1 MKKIIIIIF
10 GLFLLSSTLPTASA
24 IVCTNAPE
32 NNMGWWSADGNTN
45 DFYGNNNGEMKNGA
59 TFSTGIV
66 GQAFSLDGVND
77 FVSVPDSPSLDITDG
92 LTIEG
97 WFKTNAY
104 NPSGNSALVS
114 KLGKESERSYTLFI
128 DSAGKL
134 YFLTSSSGNAGMS
147 ITGPTLPLNQWT
159 HIAAVKDSG
168 SPSAR
173 MYVNGDLVSS
183 GNVQHLIRNSNAPL
197 TLGTYYTMEGNP
209 IDFFNG
215 IIDEVGIYGRALTS
229 SEIKDIFDARTVP
242 NITADT
248 DDDGILDTLDSCP
261 TQPETINGYKDDD
274 GCADTPQPT
283 DIPTQI
289 NYRLSNSFGPF
300 CDMYGKFYKSD
311 CIDPDGNLGPL
322 EPGDGGLNLP
332 SSIQVFENK
341 VYVADRGNNRVQIL
355 DLNGKFVAKFGFA
368 EYGSGSPSDIAVNN
382 VGAVFAVYPGTPNI
396 KVFDST
402 GSSIYNQ
409 FSTKLSANSDNS
421 TPEMISISKLGKMYI
436 IERGTNQ
443 IKIFD
448 ISENYIPIYIS
459 SFGVHGEFKNP
470 SGIDS
475 DTFGNV
481 YVSDNISNNVNVF
494 DSEGK
499 FLYKFGTSGSGDGQF
514 NRPGGIA
521 VDNDKIYVADTGNK
535 RIQIFDLKGKY
546 LVTVGKGELTSP
558 TDVAVDDNGVLYVL
572 DPKSIREKPEIKA
585 FAPSNSKSNMSITS
599 VQPQQTEHQVPDW
612 VKNNAGWW
620 ADGQIDDD
628 AFSQG
633 VQFLVK
639 EEIIQIP
646 NLPKATDST
655 KKDIP
660 IWVKNNAEWWS
671 QGLITE
677 SDFIKGLEYMVK
689 NGIIQVD

>member
-1 MKKIIIIIF
+1 MMKKIIIIIF
-10 GLFLLSSTLPTASA
+10 GLFLLSPTLSTASA
-24 IVCTNAPE
+24 IVCPDIPTNTS
-32 NNMGWWSADGNTN
+32 WWKADGNAN

-59 TFSTGIV
+59 TFSTGMV
-66 GQAFSLDGVND
+66 SQAFSLDGKDD
-77 FVSVPDSPSLDITDG
+77 FVSVPDSASLDTTDG

-97 WFKTNAY
+97 WFKANAY
-104 NPSGNSALVS
+104 NPSGNSALIS
-114 KLGKESERSYTLFI
+114 KLGNQNERSYSLFI

-147 ITGPTLPLNQWT
+147 ITGPTLPLNQWV
-159 HIAAVKDSG
+159 HIAAVKDSD
-168 SPSAR
+168 STYAWI
-173 MYVNGDLVSS
+173 YVNGELVSS
-183 GNVQHLIRNSNAPL
+183 GNVEDPIRNSNAPL
-197 TLGTYYTMEGNP
+197 TLGTYYTIQKP

-215 IIDEVGIYGRALTS
+215 LIDEVGVYGYALTS

-248 DDDGILDTLDSCP
+248 DKDGITDDIDSCP
-261 TQPETINGYKDDD
+261 TQPETINGYKDSD
-274 GCADTPQPT
+274 GCADTTQPT

-289 NYRLSNSFGPF
+289 NYKLTNSFGPF
-300 CDMYGKFYKSD
+300 CDMYGKYYKSD
-311 CIDPDGNLGPL
+311 CIDPDGHLGPL

-332 SSIQVFENK
+332 SGIQVFKNK
-341 VYVADRGNNRVQIL
+341 LYVADRGNNRIQIL
-355 DLNGKFVAKFGFA
+355 DLSGNFVAKFGFA
-368 EYGSGSPSDIAVNN
+368 EYGSASPSDIAVNN
-382 VGAVFAVYPGTPNI
+382 AGAVYAVYPSNLNI
-396 KVFDST
+396 KIFDST
-402 GSSIYNQ
+402 GSSVYNQ
-409 FSTKLSANSDNS
+409 FSTKLSGNSDNS
-421 TPEMISISKLGKMYI
+421 TPELITISKLENLYI

-448 ISENYIPIYIS
+448 VSESYIPIYIS
-459 SFGVHGEFKNP
+459 SFGGHDEFKNP
-470 SGIDS
+470 SGINS

-481 YVSDNISNNVNVF
+481 YVSDNIANNVNVF

-499 FLYKFGTSGSGDGQF
+499 LLYKFGTSGSNDGQF

-521 VDNDKIYVADTGNK
+521 VDNDKIYVVDTGNK

-546 LVTVGKGELTSP
+546 LATVGKGELTSP
-558 TDVAVDDNGVLYVL
+558 TDVTVDDNGVLYVL
-572 DPKSIREKPEIKA
+572 DSKSIREKPEIKA

-620 ADGQIDDD
+620 ADGQIDDA
-628 AFSQG
+628 AFSKG

-646 NLPKATDST
+646 NLPKATDS

-677 SDFIKGLEYMVK
+677 SDFVKGLEYMIK
-689 NGIIQVD
+689 NEIIRVD